1 LNTIYEPSPEAEE
14 RFAQALDLILA
25 LILEDYENEQK
36 ENQNLEVKNARH
48 HSREISHIPNR

>member
-1 LNTIYEPSPEAEE
+1 MNSDFVFEYEYKPSPEAEE

-36 ENQNLEVKNARH
+36 ENTHLEG
-48 HSREISHIPNR
+48 EPC

>member
-1 LNTIYEPSPEAEE
+1 MSSDFLFEYIYEPSPDADE

-36 ENQNLEVKNARH
+36 EKEDEA
-48 HSREISHIPNR
+48 